1 MKIYLA
7 GKVSKFPKKDWRQE
21 LLLDEVLETEKPA
34 NYTKENE
41 DYISEWHWRIKRFA
55 LKNNHDYVGP
65 FYMPFASGSLDT
77 RHNAVDSYYR
87 AVHEQKLEKGRL
99 KVRDLCFAAVEEAD
113 LVFAWIDGE
122 AAYGTCVELGY
133 AASLG
138 CQIYVNTSR
147 VPTLD
152 ITEVRS
158 KTIAQSPS
166 EIEEERIFGRYDPDD
181 TLSSSDYWLA
191 KTLSTIE
198 IDEAAVGSDIK
209 SVFAEVLSKAEKVY
223 YPIRRDYLLAR
234 VVHDSPIE
242 RLLIET
248 MYDTTPQ
255 MLDVVINQYPWR
267 SYLLDFAVPE
277 IKLCIELDG
286 HDGHKS
292 KKARSHDNAR
302 DRKLLEEGWTTIRYT
317 GSDIYKNPAKE
328 CANMIKHI
336 NRMFKEAGYS

>member
-7 GKVSKFPKKDWRQE
+7 GKVSKSTKKDWRQE
-21 LLLDEVLETEKPA
+21 LLSDEVLKTEKPA
-34 NYTKENE
+34 KYTNEDE
-41 DYISEWHWRIKRFA
+41 DYISEWHWRIERFA

-65 FYMPFASGSLDT
+65 FYMPFASGSVDT

-87 AVHEQKLEKGRL
+87 AAHEQKLEKGRL
-99 KVRDLCFAAVEEAD
+99 EVRDLCFAAIEEAD

-255 MLDVVINQYPWR
+255 MLDVVINQYPWQ

-286 HDGHKS
+286 HDGHKT
-292 KKARSHDNAR
+292 KEQRTHDARK
-302 DRKLLEEGWTTIRYT
+302 DRALTADGWHVIRYT
-317 GSDIYKNPAKE
+317 GSEVHKDRVRVCRDIFN
-328 CANMIKHI
+328 HI
-336 NRMFKEAGYS
+336 NRMFKEAGY

>member
-7 GKVSKFPKKDWRQE
+7 GKVSKSTKKDWRQE
-21 LLLDEVLETEKPA
+21 LLSDEVLKTEKPA
-34 NYTKENE
+34 NYTKEDE
-41 DYISEWHWRIKRFA
+41 DYVSSWHWGIKRFA

-77 RHNAVDSYYR
+77 RHNAVDSYYQ
-87 AVHEQKLEKGRL
+87 AAHEQKLEKGRL
-99 KVRDLCFAAVEEAD
+99 KVRDLCFEAIEKAD
-113 LVFAWIDGE
+113 LVFAWIDDV
-122 AAYGTCVELGY
+122 AAYGTCAELGY
-133 AASLG
+133 AAALG
-138 CQIYVNTSR
+138 KQTYVNTSE
-147 VPTLD
+147 VPGKSIGLPKKKIMPTPPSMED
-152 ITEVRS
+152 IEFDWYHPRD
-158 KTIAQSPS
+158 Q
-166 EIEEERIFGRYDPDD
+166 
-181 TLSSSDYWLA
+181 LSGDDYWLP

-248 MYDTTPQ
+248 MYDKTPQ
-255 MLDVVINQYPWR
+255 MLDVVINQYPWH

-336 NRMFKEAGYS
+336 NRMFKEAGY